1 MRGNLFREKGSP
13 APLPKSSLT
22 KKEGQRH
29 MKLVGATIGRPFLYF
44 LDVFLDFLRQILYN
58 KRKKESSFA
67 VWYFPR

>member
-1 MRGNLFREKGSP
+1 
-13 APLPKSSLT
+13 
-22 KKEGQRH
+22 